1 MIARSTPQDAKVHV
15 LSSQT
20 SYPRI
25 TATTFA
31 RHRPRHHTA
40 SHEGSEAR
48 NGMEIADWRN
58 KIDELD
64 EQIVALLCE
73 RAAAAIE
80 IGKLKAQAASPVYE
94 PKREQVVYDR
104 ARAKA
109 ASRQP
114 ESLSGTQIQDI
125 YERVMDVMRTLQKPG
140 EDKRHPQQPYIPRQN
155 QR

>member
-1 MIARSTPQDAKVHV
+1 MNTARNFYHRPTE
-15 LSSQT
+15 
-20 SYPRI
+20 
-25 TATTFA
+25 TTFA
-31 RHRPRHHTA
+31 RRRARHHIG
-40 SHEGSEAR
+40 SREGSEAGD
-48 NGMEIADWRN
+48 GMEIADWRN

-125 YERVMDVMRTLQKPG
+125 YERIMDVMRSLQKPADTAQAG

>member
-1 MIARSTPQDAKVHV
+1 
-15 LSSQT
+15 
-20 SYPRI
+20 
-25 TATTFA
+25 
-31 RHRPRHHTA
+31 
-40 SHEGSEAR
+40 
-48 NGMEIADWRN
+48 MEIADWRN

-73 RAAAAIE
+73 RAAAALE
-80 IGKLKAQAASPVYE
+80 IGKLKAQAGAPVYE

-104 ARAKA
+104 VRAMV
-109 ASRQP
+109 ASHQP
-114 ESLSGTQIQDI
+114 QSLSGPQIQDI

>member
-1 MIARSTPQDAKVHV
+1 
-15 LSSQT
+15 
-20 SYPRI
+20 
-25 TATTFA
+25 
-31 RHRPRHHTA
+31 
-40 SHEGSEAR
+40 
-48 NGMEIADWRN
+48 MEIADWRN

-125 YERVMDVMRTLQKPG
+125 YERIMDVMRSLQKPTETTQTG
-140 EDKRHPQQPYIPRQN
+140 EDKRQPQQPYIPRQN